1 MVACGS
7 GVRTSEVAT
16 LFAAMSDRARRDFHI
31 VDPRLQFICPSR
43 ACADL
48 ERARLLHQY
57 ALDRS
62 SADAQRL
69 ADLQYARAVVVE
81 PQDALFQHG
90 SAHAPALFICASLAV
105 LLICRDLA

>member
-1 MVACGS
+1 MPKRAS
-7 GVRTSEVAT
+7 SSPRAKSKWTWHKASEVA
-16 LFAAMSDRARRDFHI
+16 A
-31 VDPRLQFICPSR
+31 VPEFICPSR

-69 ADLQYARAVVVE
+69 ADLQYARAALVE
-81 PQDALFQHG
+81 AQDTLFQLG
-90 SAHAPALFICASLAV
+90 PAHAPALFICASFAV
-105 LLICRDLA
+105 LLIAAA